1 MTPEAATAP
10 ELVVKTEAAVAVVAD
25 PAVAVVG
32 PAVAVVG
39 PAVAV
44 VGPAVAVVADPA
56 VDVDALAVAVPV
68 EPHERPPGVLGEI
81 PLALIICGVGSGLV
95 VIALHHF
102 RWGNLLIAGSLLA
115 GAMFRLVLP
124 TRRAGLLAVRA
135 RFTDVIT
142 MCVMGVGLMVL
153 ALVTST

>member
-1 MTPEAATAP
+1 MTPAEAATAP
-10 ELVVKTEAAVAVVAD
+10 ELVVQTDAAVAVVA
-25 PAVAVVG
+25 G
-32 PAVAVVG
+32 PAVAVVAA
-39 PAVAV
+39 PV
-44 VGPAVAVVADPA
+44 VEVVADPA
-56 VDVDALAVAVPV
+56 VDVDAQAVAVPV
-68 EPHERPPGVLGEI
+68 EPQERPRGVLGEI

-95 VIALHHF
+95 VVALHHF
-102 RWGNLLIAGSLLA
+102 RWGNLLIAGSLLV

>member
-1 MTPEAATAP
+1 MTPAEAATAP
-10 ELVVKTEAAVAVVAD
+10 ELVVQTDAAVAVVAA
-25 PAVAVVG
+25 PAVAVVAG
-32 PAVAVVG
+32 PAVAVVAA
-39 PAVAV
+39 PV
-44 VGPAVAVVADPA
+44 VEVVADPA
-56 VDVDALAVAVPV
+56 VDVDAQAVAVPV
-68 EPHERPPGVLGEI
+68 EPQERPRGVLGEI

-95 VIALHHF
+95 VVALHHF
-102 RWGNLLIAGSLLA
+102 RWGNLLIAGSLLV